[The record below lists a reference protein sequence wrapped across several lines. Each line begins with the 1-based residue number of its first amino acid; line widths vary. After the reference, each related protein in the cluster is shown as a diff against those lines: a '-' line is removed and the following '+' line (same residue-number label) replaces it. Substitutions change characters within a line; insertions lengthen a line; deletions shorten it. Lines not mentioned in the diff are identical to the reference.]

1 MLADGNRGV
10 VERRKGVCLDIAY
23 KRRILTQAVH
33 YIGDMLLVQF
43 EQTALH
49 QILWHIL
56 LIDPDILTAAAADLD
71 NEFHIAVYQVMIVGM
86 LFQ

>member
-1 MLADGNRGV
+1 
-10 VERRKGVCLDIAY
+10 
-23 KRRILTQAVH
+23 
-33 YIGDMLLVQF
+33 MLLVQF